1 MGAEG
6 LCTLQGAGALN
17 LQGFEGLTEAAAPDE
32 APQAL
37 NPALPSVSFEWET
50 VRCELIN
57 RIQLPNLTKPNNLVC
72 IVPSFDWET
81 VGLHTY
87 EKKLLQIFSKIILR
101 LR

>member
-1 MGAEG
+1 MSQDQLGLEKALMGAEG

-57 RIQLPNLTKPNNLVC
+57 RIRLPNFTKPNLTIWFL
-72 IVPSFDWET
+72 
-81 VGLHTY
+81 
-87 EKKLLQIFSKIILR
+87 
-101 LR
+101 